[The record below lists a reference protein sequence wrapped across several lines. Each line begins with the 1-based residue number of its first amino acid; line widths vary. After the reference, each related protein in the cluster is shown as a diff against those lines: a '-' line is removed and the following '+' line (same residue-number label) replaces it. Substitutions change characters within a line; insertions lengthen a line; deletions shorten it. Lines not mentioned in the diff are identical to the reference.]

1 MHLINFEMYLPLKG
15 QVELSKIVQQ
25 KLFIKRPKFH
35 MQIFMCKISYAKCY
49 VQNVMCKMLCAKPRT
64 CEF

>member
-35 MQIFMCKISYAKCY
+35 VQNVKCKISCANFHMK
-49 VQNVMCKMLCAKPRT
+49 NVMCKTKNL
-64 CEF
+64 